1 MNDAAL
7 VKIEEQQRGQAFLQA
22 YKRLQEK
29 YNCTVTTTPKWL
41 PLMSRTRVL
50 GFDEQVMV
58 GPVPLPAQTGLPAPP
73 QTEMKPVEDE
83 GDA

>member
-1 MNDAAL
+1 MNDAM
-7 VKIEEQQRGQAFLQA
+7 VEIEKQQRGRAFLQA
-22 YKRLQEK
+22 YKRLQEE

-41 PLMSRTRVL
+41 PLMSRTWVL

-58 GPVPLPAQTGLPAPP
+58 GPVPLPAPP
-73 QTEMKPVEDE
+73 QTGTRPVEGE